1 MSCMQTGKEPGG
13 ACAGYGRRSRGAE
26 RSSGKGRTTQ
36 IGPQGPAGPRTELGG
51 STSGNFPDAADVYF
65 GPDGELY
72 TTLQDVVAGRIV
84 GKAQTLRYLTAKCNQ
99 VPEGRQLTVVLRVSE
114 DDGVTWTV
122 GGSAVVDEGSRSA
135 TNEVNVTL

>member
-1 MSCMQTGKEPGG
+1 
-13 ACAGYGRRSRGAE
+13 
-26 RSSGKGRTTQ
+26 
-36 IGPQGPAGPRTELGG
+36 
-51 STSGNFPDAADVYF
+51 VYF

-135 TNEVNVTL
+135 TNEVNVTLSAGSLHCVSVYAAGFDYDGPVSWLLHN